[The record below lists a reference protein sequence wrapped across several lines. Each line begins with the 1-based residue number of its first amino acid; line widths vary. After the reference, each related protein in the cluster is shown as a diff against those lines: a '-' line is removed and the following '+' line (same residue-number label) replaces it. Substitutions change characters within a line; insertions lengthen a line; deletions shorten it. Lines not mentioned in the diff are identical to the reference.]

1 MFAFILQLPS
11 VAKYQV
17 MFTLYRVTFALAKNW
32 PYRIGLMFTH
42 KNGDFRAISVTG
54 RSYEAPISKV
64 ESHISD
70 RCSYY
75 TGYSVNIAS
84 DWNLDAQTSLK
95 YAVRWLSCLGIQNL
109 KKIAEDVTRFLRR
122 NSRQSTTN
130 AFSYSSNNLQQSVNI
145 PQQDWSSKAP
155 HSRMW
160 WTSLFSALA
169 WFIASLNCR

>member
-11 VAKYQV
+11 VAKCQV
-17 MFTLYRVTFALAKNW
+17 MFTLYQVAFALAKNW

-42 KNGDFRAISVTG
+42 KNGDFGAISVAG

-64 ESHISD
+64 ESDISD

-84 DWNLDAQTSLK
+84 GWNLGTHRRHTCGSERLE
-95 YAVRWLSCLGIQNL
+95 
-109 KKIAEDVTRFLRR
+109 KIAEDVTRFLRR
-122 NSRQSTTN
+122 NIRQSTTY

>member
-1 MFAFILQLPS
+1 MIAFILQLPS
-11 VAKYQV
+11 VAKCQV
-17 MFTLYRVTFALAKNW
+17 MFTLYRVAFALAKNW

-42 KNGDFRAISVTG
+42 ENGDFGAISVAG
-54 RSYEAPISKV
+54 RSYEAPISKA
-64 ESHISD
+64 ESDISD

-84 DWNLDAQTSLK
+84 DWNLGTHRLTRA
-95 YAVRWLSCLGIQNL
+95 ARWFSCLGSEGL
-109 KKIAEDVTRFLRR
+109 EKIAEDVTRFLRR
-122 NSRQSTTN
+122 NSRQSTTY
-130 AFSYSSNNLQQSVNI
+130 AFSYSSDNFQQSVTI

>member
-17 MFTLYRVTFALAKNW
+17 MFTLYRVAFALAKNW
-32 PYRIGLMFTH
+32 PYRIGLVFTH
-42 KNGDFRAISVTG
+42 KNGDFGAISVAR

-64 ESHISD
+64 ESDISD
-70 RCSYY
+70 RSSYY

-84 DWNLDAQTSLK
+84 GWNLGTHRRHTSGSERLE
-95 YAVRWLSCLGIQNL
+95 
-109 KKIAEDVTRFLRR
+109 KIAEDVTRFLRR
-122 NSRQSTTN
+122 NIRQSTTY